1 MAVFDEILKLMSIF
15 FSMETGSPFMTLVG
29 LCRWDLGWESWL
41 KDRLKRS
48 KRATSK
54 SILTGWFSILL
65 SVRWIC
71 IIHQN
76 KSILIGT
83 AWKNCALGFSFYLFY
98 DFFIANLRHICYKYP
113 KGVDNIRWK
122 CVLNFYIFNLLDN
135 WRLWQKENFHARTAL
150 FIFH

>member
-1 MAVFDEILKLMSIF
+1 MVLTLVDVRLVQFNITFMAVFDEILKLMSIF

-41 KDRLKRS
+41 KDRLIRS
-48 KRATSK
+48 KGATMK

-76 KSILIGT
+76 KLILIGT

-98 DFFIANLRHICYKYP
+98 DVFIANLRHISLTLSAI
-113 KGVDNIRWK
+113 NIQR
-122 CVLNFYIFNLLDN
+122 VLTTLG
-135 WRLWQKENFHARTAL
+135 ENVY
-150 FIFH
+150 

>member
-1 MAVFDEILKLMSIF
+1 MVLTLVDVRLVQFNITFMAVFDEILKLMSVF

-76 KSILIGT
+76 KLILIGT

-98 DFFIANLRHICYKYP
+98 DVFIANLRHISLTLLAI
-113 KGVDNIRWK
+113 NIQK
-122 CVLNFYIFNLLDN
+122 VLTTLG
-135 WRLWQKENFHARTAL
+135 ENVY
-150 FIFH
+150 

>member
-1 MAVFDEILKLMSIF
+1 MVLTLVDVRLVQFNITFMAVFDEILKLMSIF

-76 KSILIGT
+76 KLILIGT

-98 DFFIANLRHICYKYP
+98 DVFIANLRHISLTLP
-113 KGVDNIRWK
+113 AINIQK
-122 CVLNFYIFNLLDN
+122 VLTTLG
-135 WRLWQKENFHARTAL
+135 ENVY
-150 FIFH
+150 